1 MDNILINKLP
11 TEFDGIKINT
21 SFRRVCQ
28 FEILMQDKELSNE
41 EKIRISLH
49 LFFDLKT
56 IEGHKIEELIS
67 AILKLYTC
75 NYKKDKEKV
84 KKEISNNK
92 IKQKEN
98 IQRIYSFEY
107 DDFYIFSAFL
117 QQYGINLQK
126 EDMHWYEFKS
136 LFDGLTED
144 TKFIK
149 IIQYRSV
156 DLSDIKDKEM
166 RKFYIK
172 QKKIYKLPD
181 MRSEE
186 EKENDFGN
194 AFW

>member
-1 MDNILINKLP
+1 
-11 TEFDGIKINT
+11 
-21 SFRRVCQ
+21 
-28 FEILMQDKELSNE
+28 
-41 EKIRISLH
+41 
-49 LFFDLKT
+49 
-56 IEGHKIEELIS
+56 
-67 AILKLYTC
+67 
-75 NYKKDKEKV
+75 
-84 KKEISNNK
+84 
-92 IKQKEN
+92 
-98 IQRIYSFEY
+98 
-107 DDFYIFSAFL
+107 
-117 QQYGINLQK
+117 
-126 EDMHWYEFKS
+126 MHWYEFKS

-156 DLSDIKDKEM
+156 DLNDIKDKEM

>member
-56 IEGHKIEELIS
+56 IEEHKIEELINV
-67 AILKLYTC
+67 ILKLYTC

-84 KKEISNNK
+84 KKERSDNK

-156 DLSDIKDKEM
+156 DLNDIKDKEM

>member
-67 AILKLYTC
+67 VILKLYTC

-84 KKEISNNK
+84 KKEINNNK

-156 DLSDIKDKEM
+156 DLNDIKDKEM